1 MNSTTNIKRK
11 AIQAAILA
19 VSAEKR
25 GNDGAEEC
33 TNAAKRAGALAHKA
47 GMTLDQLK
55 TEVPELMSKNQIW
68 GSLSW
73 DAAVDG
79 WYDTAEGKN

>member
-1 MNSTTNIKRK
+1 MNKTARK

-25 GNDGAEEC
+25 GDDGIEEC
-33 TNAAKRAGALAHKA
+33 TNAAKRAGTLAHKA
-47 GMTLDQLK
+47 GMTMDQLK
-55 TEVPELMSKNQIW
+55 AEVPELMSQNHIW

-73 DAAVDG
+73 DSAVDG
-79 WYDTAEGKN
+79 WYDSAEGKN